1 MRLTNIKCGKQ
12 SMVSLLAAG
21 AVLILLGAWI
31 LRIFWPTGEEL
42 IAVVTVGGEK
52 VMEIPLSEIEGTVQ
66 WSLLEEYG
74 VPVHLQAEKGRIRF
88 VDVECPDHICEKSG
102 WLVAQYQ
109 SAVCMPNRTVVSVYP
124 ASYDH
129 QETLLAA
136 MTAGQE
142 EKDTE

>member
-1 MRLTNIKCGKQ
+1 MQLINIKCGKQ

-31 LRIFWPTGEEL
+31 LRIFWPTGDEL
-42 IAVVTVGGEK
+42 IAVVTVEGEK

-88 VDVECPDHICEKSG
+88 VDVECPDHICEKPDG
-102 WLVAQYQ
+102 WWR
-109 SAVCMPNRTVVSVYP
+109 SINRRCVCPIGRWCRFTRLP
-124 ASYDH
+124 TTIRKH
-129 QETLLAA
+129 CWLQ
-136 MTAGQE
+136 
-142 EKDTE
+142 